1 MVIATPE
8 AKFGLPEVNVGLYA
22 GAGGLSRVARSAG
35 LQVASEIALT
45 GRHLTAE
52 EAKQWGLIN
61 RIAKSRGSVVSE
73 AIDVA
78 RLIASKSPDGTI
90 VSRAG
95 VRQAFETASMERAS
109 QITDQQ
115 YGRALMQ
122 GENCKIGL
130 KAFAEKKEPN
140 WVPSKL

>member
-1 MVIATPE
+1 MVIAAPE